1 MNIMLIADNYDN
13 SRGYF
18 NIKKVIINKD
28 GIVEIIDHHG
38 WSTTVGVKDYE
49 FVIQEEIRD

>member
-13 SRGYF
+13 
-18 NIKKVIINKD
+18 NITYLNVEKVIINKD
-28 GIVEIIDHHG
+28 GIVEIVDHNG

-49 FVIQEEIRD
+49 FLIKDEITD